1 MTHLNNITCHKPHLN
16 DTNVHLATSCGN
28 CWGHQQYEQGF
39 RSIEEDPLRGKRDNF
54 ILRFVKTY
62 IRK

>member
-1 MTHLNNITCHKPHLN
+1 MKQLNNNTCQRDQVTDN
-16 DTNVHLATSCGN
+16 NAHLATSCGN

-39 RSIEEDPLRGKRDNF
+39 RSIEEDPFRGKRDNF
-54 ILRFVKTY
+54 ISRFVKKY